1 MGNSISTID
10 FSNNIFLQTILA
22 NSSGLEGEIDISNLT
37 ELEVLNVAYNNISA
51 INFSN
56 NTKLEYLEI
65 NGNQIEGEIDVSNCT
80 NLLEFYANYGNN
92 LSCIIVNQEQLDA
105 YNGINPPDGFKW
117 ELSIEPTLECN

>member
-1 MGNSISTID
+1 M
-10 FSNNIFLQTILA
+10 
-22 NSSGLEGEIDISNLT
+22 
-37 ELEVLNVAYNNISA
+37 LNVAYNNISA

-92 LSCIIVNQEQLDA
+92 LSCIIVNQRQLDE
-105 YNGINPPDGFKW
+105 YNGIKTRW
-117 ELSIEPTLECN
+117 I